1 MQVLTD
7 LRDNTFT
14 MYLDEL
20 SMIPTLL
27 ARMLI
32 ALSLLLRFLFS
43 KLDLLL
49 KTLFYSNPKAPT
61 PGIRGSARR

>member
-7 LRDNTFT
+7 LRDTTFT

-32 ALSLLLRFLFS
+32 ALSLLLGFLLS
-43 KLDLLL
+43 KLGLLL
-49 KTLFYSNPKAPT
+49 KTLFYSYPKAPT

>member
-7 LRDNTFT
+7 LRDTTFT

-32 ALSLLLRFLFS
+32 ALSLLLGLVLS

-49 KTLFYSNPKAPT
+49 KTLFYTYHVLLFSK
-61 PGIRGSARR
+61 R